1 MAYTERFSEVHK
13 LLAVQSFTTASTE
26 QNTNWLDGSHYHRYA
41 IVIRTD
47 VVGTNFN
54 ADIELSNTGTG
65 AGTNVHTLKSITEIT
80 ADEATVCIELR
91 GEELS
96 KPANAPSDEY
106 RYFRV
111 ETTPSGNCN
120 YTVMVFG
127 ISPRYAPV
135 GVSEWDEVVV

>member
-26 QNTNWLDGSHYHRYA
+26 QNTNWLDMSHYHRA
-41 IVIRTD
+41 VVVIRTD
-47 VVGTNFN
+47 VVGTDFN
-54 ADIELSNTGTG
+54 ADIEISTSGVG
-65 AGTNVHTLKSITEIT
+65 AGANVHTLKSIDEIT

-91 GEELS
+91 AEEFS
-96 KPANAPSDEY
+96 KPTGAPADEY

-111 ETTPSGNCN
+111 ETTPDGNCN

-135 GVSEWDEVVV
+135 GVSEWDEVVA